1 MFFVIG
7 SWVYF
12 LLILRA
18 GTEVANLGE
27 INASKTKTKKINKE
41 TAEISE
47 PHVATLLK
55 K

>member
-1 MFFVIG
+1 MLKV
-7 SWVYF
+7 
-12 LLILRA
+12 
-18 GTEVANLGE
+18 GTELANLGE

-47 PHVATLLK
+47 PHVAILLK